1 MSTSS
6 VEASSIRQ
14 MLKEKLGCTDQD
26 FIKPLPQP
34 TAWSKPFWDAAKQ
47 HKLVLKKC
55 KQCGHIDH
63 PPYLYCTACSGE
75 DAEWVESSG
84 KAKLYAYA
92 VNTYGVPFPFME
104 DLPYVLA
111 MVDLPEGPRM
121 ISNVVGCSPK
131 DLRNGMDLEVI
142 FDQVSPEVV
151 LPKWR
156 PVNG

>member
-1 MSTSS
+1 MSTGS
-6 VEASSIRQ
+6 VETPGIRE

-26 FIKPLPQP
+26 FIKPLPRP
-34 TAWSKPFWDAAKQ
+34 TAWSKPFWEAAKQ

-55 KQCGHIDH
+55 KACGHIDH
-63 PPYLYCTACSGE
+63 PPYLYCTSCSGE
-75 DAEWVESSG
+75 DSEWIEASG
-84 KAKLYAYA
+84 KARLYAYA
-92 VNTYGVPFPFME
+92 VNTYAVPFPFME

-131 DLRNGMDLEVI
+131 ELRNGMELEVI
-142 FDQVSPEVV
+142 FDQVSPDVV